1 VRTLLRYIVPYRRQ
15 IAMAPLFMALEVAL
29 ELIQP
34 RFMARIIDEGVGK
47 GDLPLIWK
55 TCLLML
61 GTSTLAVIGGAG
73 CTYFSN
79 LAGQNFGA
87 DLRQALFGK
96 VMTLSFAETDR
107 FTTASL
113 ITRLTQDVR
122 QVQHTLS
129 MCLRMLVRQPLMC
142 FGGLIMA
149 LLIDIRLAGILLLL
163 IPPILFMSLLTF
175 RYSRPMF
182 TLIQEKI
189 DRLNAVLQENLAGIR
204 VVKAYGRSDY
214 EERRFERENRSL
226 SMQHQRTARFMSG
239 MMPLTMLI
247 MNMGILAVLYTGG
260 WAVRNGE
267 LSVGQVMAMVN
278 YITQILFSFMFAAF
292 VLTDF
297 SRAKASADRITA
309 VLDTTPS
316 VLDSETDSE
325 AEAAAPQADS
335 GQGAEVEFHE
345 VSFRYPGAA
354 GAPVLQGVSFVLRPG
369 ETVALLG
376 STGSGKSSLAHLL
389 PRFYDVTGGAVFLDG
404 RDVREYRLKKLRD
417 KMSMVL
423 QESVLFSG
431 TVAENIRWGEAEATQ
446 EEVEA
451 AARAAQAHDFV
462 SSFKDGYQTLVGQ
475 RGVTLSGGQ
484 KQRLAIA
491 RALLKKPSLLILDDS
506 CSAIDSET
514 ESRLHVSMKRACAGM
529 SILQIAQR
537 ISSVCHADR
546 IIVLQDGFIVGQ
558 GRHAELLRS
567 CRVYQEIVE
576 SQTGEDLTTNNQ
588 HGGLQA

>member
-1 VRTLLRYIVPYRRQ
+1 MKKLLRYMAPYRRQ
-15 IAMAPLFMALEVAL
+15 IAMAPIFMIIEVAL
-29 ELIQP
+29 ELLQP
-34 RFMARIIDEGVGK
+34 RFMARIIDDGVGK
-47 GDLPLIWK
+47 GDLRLIWV

-61 GTSTLAVIGGAG
+61 GTSALAVIGGAG
-73 CTYFSN
+73 CTYFSS

-87 DLRQALFGK
+87 DLRQALFRK
-96 VMTLSFAETDR
+96 VMSLSFAETDR

-113 ITRLTQDVR
+113 ITRLTQDVG
-122 QVQHTLS
+122 QVQHMLVMS
-129 MCLRMLVRQPLMC
+129 LRMLVRQPLMC
-142 FGGLIMA
+142 LGGVVMA

-163 IPPILFMSLLTF
+163 VPPILFMSLLTY

-182 TLIQEKI
+182 SLIQEKV
-189 DRLNAVLQENLAGIR
+189 DRLNAALQENLAGIR

-214 EERRFERENRSL
+214 EKKRFERENRGL
-226 SMQHQRTARFMSG
+226 SAQHLRTARFMSG

-260 WAVRNGE
+260 WTVRSGE
-267 LSVGQVMAMVN
+267 LSVGEVMAMVN

-309 VLDTTPS
+309 VMDTQPS
-316 VLDSETDSE
+316 VVDPEG
-325 AEAAAPQADS
+325 AAPVAA
-335 GQGAEVEFHE
+335 GGRGACRGAAVEFRD

-354 GAPVLQGVSFVLRPG
+354 GAPVLQGVSFAIRPG
-369 ETVALLG
+369 ETVAVLG
-376 STGSGKSSLAHLL
+376 STGSGKSTLAHLL
-389 PRFYDVTGGAVFLDG
+389 PRFYDATGGAVVIDG
-404 RDVREYRLKKLRD
+404 RDVRDYHLSDLRD

-431 TVAENIRWGEAEATQ
+431 TVAENIRWGEASASQ
-446 EEVEA
+446 DEVEA
-451 AARAAQAHDFV
+451 AARAAQVHDFV
-462 SSFKDGYQTLVGQ
+462 LSFKDGYETLVGQ
-475 RGVTLSGGQ
+475 RGITLSGGQ

-506 CSAIDSET
+506 TSAIDGET
-514 ESRLHVSMKRACAGM
+514 EGRLHASMKEACGDM

-537 ISSVCHADR
+537 ISSVCNADR
-546 IIVLQDGFIVGQ
+546 IVVLQDGVIVGQ
-558 GRHAELLRS
+558 GRHADLLRS

-576 SQTGEDLTTNNQ
+576 SQTGEDLSAKGQN
-588 HGGLQA
+588 GGLNHD